1 MDNSYPEATGWELGP
16 RLSAGKAQIWPST
29 GAGHLGQS
37 SLHDTSHLV
46 LWLSL
51 LKVAGHLLDVLGEG
65 GDVDPLPRLRDG
77 MSSQLEVPE
86 NSDYDLLLKARS
98 EAVWF
103 ASSCSVSKVSE
114 QKLAASTAQ
123 SRTTLYSTYTA
134 RQEEL

>member
-1 MDNSYPEATGWELGP
+1 MLLMMRWTTRTRKPQDGSWCPGLT
-16 RLSAGKAQIWPST
+16 AGKAQIWPST

-86 NSDYDLLLKARS
+86 NSD
-98 EAVWF
+98 
-103 ASSCSVSKVSE
+103 
-114 QKLAASTAQ
+114 
-123 SRTTLYSTYTA
+123 
-134 RQEEL
+134 